1 MPPIKK
7 ILLQPIPMTR
17 KKKISLIK
25 YCTFNVGNNVGKF
38 AREKKGMQRPTKIKG
53 AKKKTHV
60 STRVVLQHAVVDS
73 VRKGGSGR
81 VEIGDNLNKFIG
93 GVSGTQ
99 KEIKNPRDR
108 RPKGGH
114 SNDL

>member
-25 YCTFNVGNNVGKF
+25 YGTFNVGNNVGKF
-38 AREKKGMQRPTKIKG
+38 ASEKKGLPRPTKIKG

-60 STRVVLQHAVVDS
+60 STREVLQHAVV
-73 VRKGGSGR
+73 
-81 VEIGDNLNKFIG
+81 NL
-93 GVSGTQ
+93 V
-99 KEIKNPRDR
+99 
-108 RPKGGH
+108 
-114 SNDL
+114 